1 MRTLYYNFWV
11 DASLGDGIFENL
23 LSPITLELQVVLV
36 TTIRKEIIILSI
48 DPNLL

>member
-11 DASLGDGIFENL
+11 DASLREEIFEIL

-36 TTIRKEIIILSI
+36 TTIRKEIIILAA